1 MENIV
6 FQDFIEAVEQLSSDV
21 KLEPYLTSKEALLQ
35 FMEKK
40 DNFITLKELK

>member
-1 MENIV
+1 MENV
-6 FQDFIEAVEQLSSDV
+6 NFEEFMNAVEQLSSDV